1 MGHTAVFQAVDRCVR
16 RRDRVM
22 LTGCPIRLRAR
33 TRSGVRGYDGER
45 VGRDDAHHPEGVP
58 ETPHQLASA
67 HTIRG
72 AQLRHFPS

>member
-1 MGHTAVFQAVDRCVR
+1 VFEAVDRCVR
-16 RRDRVM
+16 RRDRVT
-22 LTGCPIRLRAR
+22 LTGYPIRRAH
-33 TRSGVRGYDGER
+33 TPFGVRGYDDDRG
-45 VGRDDAHHPEGVP
+45 GRDDAHHPEDVP